1 MTFSKNGTALAV
13 LIIEAF
19 LSSIGVE
26 FEAGSIEKVVEG
38 MLIGAALIVMAWNQ
52 LMRPNVKAFF
62 FKE

>member
-1 MTFSKNGTALAV
+1 MTFSKNGVSLAV

-26 FEAGSIEKVVEG
+26 FEVGSIEKALEG
-38 MLIGAALIVMAWNQ
+38 LLIGVALIVMAWNQ